1 MPFRTLFP
9 ALLAAAVAFHPTLQ
23 PRAPSLLKASDAD
36 LAAFSLNDLKTLAAA
51 RGIDVSG
58 MTEKA
63 QVAEALKA
71 PRTPPPAEDEKPS
84 EPAETTTDEVPFDP
98 LAALIGSEGVA
109 LDGSAFEAA
118 ADQPMDD
125 LDFDPRVSPH
135 AYEAAPASVGIIIV
149 DHGSKV
155 AAANERL
162 ERLCEGYATT
172 RAPKHWVVRPAHMEL
187 ASPSIGEAF
196 DALVEAGCAT
206 IVCHPFFLS
215 QGRHVREDVPALLDE
230 AGARHPTVTY
240 SLTPPLGEAPAL
252 LDLVHD
258 VVSAGVKD
266 ATPDADDGGFG
277 FFGAIAEMIE
287 AENAASR

>member
-1 MPFRTLFP
+1 MHRTLIP
-9 ALLAAAVAFHPTLQ
+9 ALLAAAVGFHPTLQ
-23 PRAPSLLKASDAD
+23 PRPPSLLKASDD

-63 QVAEALKA
+63 QVADALKA
-71 PRTPPPAEDEKPS
+71 PRTPPPPEDDT
-84 EPAETTTDEVPFDP
+84 PAEPTTDEVPFDP

-118 ADQPMDD
+118 ADEPMDD

-162 ERLCEGYATT
+162 ERLCEGYAKT

-187 ASPSIGEAF
+187 ASPSISEAF

-230 AGARHPTVTY
+230 AASRHNIPY

-258 VVSAGVKD
+258 VVSAGVKE

>member
-1 MPFRTLFP
+1 MHRLLIP
-9 ALLAAAVAFHPTLQ
+9 ALLAAAVGFHLTPP
-23 PRAPSLLKASDAD
+23 PRPPSLLKASDD
-36 LAAFSLNDLKTLAAA
+36 LADFSLNDLKTLAAA
-51 RGIDVSG
+51 RGIDVSQ

-63 QVAEALKA
+63 QVADALKA
-71 PRTPPPAEDEKPS
+71 PRTPPPAEDDT
-84 EPAETTTDEVPFDP
+84 PAETTNDEVPFDP
-98 LAALIGSEGVA
+98 LAALIGAEGVA

-118 ADQPMDD
+118 ADEPMDD

-162 ERLCEGYATT
+162 ERLCEGYAKT

-230 AGARHPTVTY
+230 AASRHNVPY

>member
-1 MPFRTLFP
+1 MHRILIP
-9 ALLAAAVAFHPTLQ
+9 LLLVAAVAFHPTLQ
-23 PRAPSLLKASDAD
+23 PRPPSLLKASDD

-71 PRTPPPAEDEKPS
+71 PRAPPPAEDEKPAAS
-84 EPAETTTDEVPFDP
+84 TTDEVPFDP

-162 ERLCEGYATT
+162 ERLCEAYVKT

-187 ASPSIGEAF
+187 ASPSISEAF

-230 AGARHPTVTY
+230 AASRHNIPY

>member
-1 MPFRTLFP
+1 MPCRTLFP

-23 PRAPSLLKASDAD
+23 PRTPSLRRGTNDD

-71 PRTPPPAEDEKPS
+71 PRAPPPEEDET
-84 EPAETTTDEVPFDP
+84 PAASTTDEVPFDP
-98 LAALIGSEGVA
+98 LAALIGADGVA

-118 ADQPMDD
+118 ADQPMED

-196 DALVEAGCAT
+196 DVLVEAGCAT

-230 AGARHPTVTY
+230 AASRHNIPY

>member
-1 MPFRTLFP
+1 MHRLLIP
-9 ALLAAAVAFHPTLQ
+9 ALLALAVGFHPT
-23 PRAPSLLKASDAD
+23 PPTRPPSLLKASDAD

-63 QVAEALKA
+63 EVAEALKA
-71 PRTPPPAEDEKPS
+71 PRTPPPEEDEKPVES
-84 EPAETTTDEVPFDP
+84 TTDEVPFDP

-118 ADQPMDD
+118 AGEPLED

-162 ERLCEGYATT
+162 ERLCEGYAKT

-187 ASPSIGEAF
+187 ASPSISEAF
-196 DALVEAGCAT
+196 DALVAAGCAT

-230 AGARHPTVTY
+230 AASRHNVPY

-258 VVSAGVKD
+258 VVSAGVKE

>member
-1 MPFRTLFP
+1 MHRILIP
-9 ALLAAAVAFHPTLQ
+9 ALLAAALGFHPT
-23 PRAPSLLKASDAD
+23 PPARPPSLLKASDD

-63 QVAEALKA
+63 QVADALKA
-71 PRTPPPAEDEKPS
+71 PRAPPPAEDAKPD
-84 EPAETTTDEVPFDP
+84 ETTTDEVPFDP
-98 LAALIGSEGVA
+98 LAALIGAEGVA

-162 ERLCEGYATT
+162 ERLCEAYVKT

-266 ATPDADDGGFG
+266 ATPDQDDGGFG

>member
-1 MPFRTLFP
+1 MHRILIP
-9 ALLAAAVAFHPTLQ
+9 ALLAAAVGFHPTPP
-23 PRAPSLLKASDAD
+23 PRRPSLLKASDAD

-63 QVAEALKA
+63 QVADALKA
-71 PRTPPPAEDEKPS
+71 PRTPPPPEDDDT
-84 EPAETTTDEVPFDP
+84 PAETTNDEVPFDP

-162 ERLCEGYATT
+162 ERLCEGYAKT

-187 ASPSIGEAF
+187 ASPSISEAF
-196 DALVEAGCAT
+196 DALVEAGCST

-215 QGRHVREDVPALLDE
+215 QGRHVREDVPARVGE
-230 AGARHPTVTY
+230 AASRPKNTVT
-240 SLTPPLGEAPAL
+240 LTPPLGEAPAL
-252 LDLVHD
+252 LDPVHD
-258 VVSAGVKD
+258 VVAAGVKE
-266 ATPDADDGGFG
+266 ATPDAADDGGFG

>member
-1 MPFRTLFP
+1 MHRLLIP
-9 ALLAAAVAFHPTLQ
+9 ALLAAAVGFHLTPP
-23 PRAPSLLKASDAD
+23 PRPPSLLKASDD

-51 RGIDVSG
+51 RGIDVSQ

-63 QVAEALKA
+63 QVADALKA
-71 PRTPPPAEDEKPS
+71 PRTPPPEEDEKP
-84 EPAETTTDEVPFDP
+84 AESTGDEVPFDP

-118 ADQPMDD
+118 ADEPMDD

-162 ERLCEGYATT
+162 ERLCEAYVKT

-187 ASPSIGEAF
+187 ASPSISEAF

-230 AGARHPTVTY
+230 AASRHNVPY

-266 ATPDADDGGFG
+266 ATPDQDDGGFG

>member
-9 ALLAAAVAFHPTLQ
+9 ALLAAALAFHPKLR
-23 PRAPSLLKASDAD
+23 PRTPSLRRGTNDD

-71 PRTPPPAEDEKPS
+71 PRTPPPEEEDT
-84 EPAETTTDEVPFDP
+84 PAESTGDEVPFDP
-98 LAALIGSEGVA
+98 LAALIGADGVA
-109 LDGSAFEAA
+109 LDGSAFAAA

-135 AYEAAPASVGIIIV
+135 AYEAAPAAVGIIIV

-172 RAPKHWVVRPAHMEL
+172 RAPKHWIVRPAHMEL
-187 ASPSIGEAF
+187 ASPSISEAF

-230 AGARHPTVTY
+230 AASRHNIPY
-240 SLTPPLGEAPAL
+240 SLTPPLGQAPAL

-266 ATPDADDGGFG
+266 ATPDQDDGGFG

-287 AENAASR
+287 AENSR

>member
-1 MPFRTLFP
+1 MHRILIP
-9 ALLAAAVAFHPTLQ
+9 ALLAAAVGFHFAPP
-23 PRAPSLLKASDAD
+23 PRPPSLLKASDAD

-71 PRTPPPAEDEKPS
+71 PRTPPPAEDEKP
-84 EPAETTTDEVPFDP
+84 AETTTDEVPFDP
-98 LAALIGSEGVA
+98 LAALIGSDGVA

-118 ADQPMDD
+118 ADEPMDD

-162 ERLCEGYATT
+162 ERLCEGYAAT

-187 ASPSIGEAF
+187 ASPSISEAF
-196 DALVEAGCAT
+196 DALVEAGCT
-206 IVCHPFFLS
+206 TVVCHPFFLS

-230 AGARHPTVTY
+230 AASRHNIPY

-266 ATPDADDGGFG
+266 ATPEQVDGGFG

-287 AENAASR
+287 AENAR

>member
-1 MPFRTLFP
+1 MHRNLIP
-9 ALLAAAVAFHPTLQ
+9 ALLAAAVGFHLAPP
-23 PRAPSLLKASDAD
+23 PRPPSLLKASDD

-63 QVAEALKA
+63 QVADALKA
-71 PRTPPPAEDEKPS
+71 PRMPPPAEDDT
-84 EPAETTTDEVPFDP
+84 PAETTNDEVPFDP

-109 LDGSAFEAA
+109 LDGSTFAAA
-118 ADQPMDD
+118 ADEPMED

-135 AYEAAPASVGIIIV
+135 AYEAAPSSVGIIIV

-162 ERLCEGYATT
+162 ERLCEAYVKT

-196 DALVEAGCAT
+196 DALVAAGCAT
-206 IVCHPFFLS
+206 VVCHPFFLS

-230 AGARHPTVTY
+230 AASRHNIPY

-266 ATPDADDGGFG
+266 ATPDQDDGGFG

>member
-1 MPFRTLFP
+1 MHRLLIP
-9 ALLAAAVAFHPTLQ
+9 ALLAAAVGFHLTPP
-23 PRAPSLLKASDAD
+23 PRPPSLLKASDD

-63 QVAEALKA
+63 QVADALKA
-71 PRTPPPAEDEKPS
+71 PRTPPPAEDEKP
-84 EPAETTTDEVPFDP
+84 AETTNDEVPFDP
-98 LAALIGSEGVA
+98 LAALIGAEGVA

-118 ADQPMDD
+118 ADEPMDD

-162 ERLCEGYATT
+162 ERLCEGYAKT

-196 DALVEAGCAT
+196 DALVAAGCAT

-230 AGARHPTVTY
+230 AASRHNVPY

-258 VVSAGVKD
+258 VVSAGVKE
-266 ATPDADDGGFG
+266 ATPEQDDGGFG

>member
-1 MPFRTLFP
+1 MHRILIP
-9 ALLAAAVAFHPTLQ
+9 ALLAAAVGFHLTPP
-23 PRAPSLLKASDAD
+23 PRAHSLLKASDAD

-71 PRTPPPAEDEKPS
+71 PRAPPPAEGEK
-84 EPAETTTDEVPFDP
+84 PAETTSDEVPFDP

-172 RAPKHWVVRPAHMEL
+172 RAPKHWIVRPAHMEL
-187 ASPSIGEAF
+187 ASPSISEAF

-230 AGARHPTVTY
+230 AASRHNVPY

-266 ATPDADDGGFG
+266 ATPEQEDGGFG

>member
-1 MPFRTLFP
+1 MLFRTLI
-9 ALLAAAVAFHPTLQ
+9 AYLAAAALAFHPKLR
-23 PRAPSLLKASDAD
+23 PRTPSLRRGTNDD

-71 PRTPPPAEDEKPS
+71 PRAPPPEEDEKRN
-84 EPAETTTDEVPFDP
+84 EPAAATTDEVPFDP

-162 ERLCEGYATT
+162 ERLCEGYAAT

-196 DALVEAGCAT
+196 DALVEAGCST

-230 AGARHPTVTY
+230 AASRHNIPY

-258 VVSAGVKD
+258 VVSAGVKE

-287 AENAASR
+287 AENAR

>member
-1 MPFRTLFP
+1 M
-9 ALLAAAVAFHPTLQ
+9 
-23 PRAPSLLKASDAD
+23 
-36 LAAFSLNDLKTLAAA
+36 
-51 RGIDVSG
+51 
-58 MTEKA
+58 
-63 QVAEALKA
+63 
-71 PRTPPPAEDEKPS
+71 
-84 EPAETTTDEVPFDP
+84 
-98 LAALIGSEGVA
+98 A

-162 ERLCEGYATT
+162 ERLCEGYAAT

-187 ASPSIGEAF
+187 ASPSISGEAF

-230 AGARHPTVTY
+230 AASRHNIPY

-258 VVSAGVKD
+258 VVSAGVKE
-266 ATPDADDGGFG
+266 ATPDQDDGGFG

-287 AENAASR
+287 AENASR

>member
-1 MPFRTLFP
+1 MLFRTLI
-9 ALLAAAVAFHPTLQ
+9 AHLAAAALAFHPKLQ
-23 PRAPSLLKASDAD
+23 PRTPSLRRGTNDD

-71 PRTPPPAEDEKPS
+71 PRTPPPEEDT
-84 EPAETTTDEVPFDP
+84 PAESTGDEVPFDP

-135 AYEAAPASVGIIIV
+135 AYEAAPSSVGIIIV

-162 ERLCEGYATT
+162 ERLCEGYAAT

-187 ASPSIGEAF
+187 ASPSISEAF

-230 AGARHPTVTY
+230 AASRHNIPY

-252 LDLVHD
+252 LDLLHD
-258 VVSAGVKD
+258 VVAAGVKE
-266 ATPDADDGGFG
+266 ATPEADDGGFG

-287 AENAASR
+287 AENAR

>member
-1 MPFRTLFP
+1 MLFRTLI
-9 ALLAAAVAFHPTLQ
+9 AHLAAAALAFHPKMQ
-23 PRAPSLLKASDAD
+23 PRTPSLRRGTNDD

-63 QVAEALKA
+63 QVADALKA
-71 PRTPPPAEDEKPS
+71 PRTPPPPAEDEKP
-84 EPAETTTDEVPFDP
+84 PETTNDEVPFDP
-98 LAALIGSEGVA
+98 LAALIGADGVA

-162 ERLCEGYATT
+162 ERLCEGYAAT

-230 AGARHPTVTY
+230 AASRHNIPY

-258 VVSAGVKD
+258 VVSAGVKE
-266 ATPDADDGGFG
+266 ATPDQDDGGFG

-287 AENAASR
+287 AENAR

>member
-1 MPFRTLFP
+1 MHRILIP
-9 ALLAAAVAFHPTLQ
+9 ALLAAAVGFHLAPP
-23 PRAPSLLKASDAD
+23 PRPPSLLKASDAD

-63 QVAEALKA
+63 QVADALKA
-71 PRTPPPAEDEKPS
+71 PRAPPPPENDAPD
-84 EPAETTTDEVPFDP
+84 ATNNDEVPFDP

-118 ADQPMDD
+118 ADEPMDD

-196 DALVEAGCAT
+196 DALVAAGCAT

-230 AGARHPTVTY
+230 AASRHNIPY

>member
-1 MPFRTLFP
+1 MLFRTLI
-9 ALLAAAVAFHPTLQ
+9 AHLAAAAVAFHPTLQ
-23 PRAPSLLKASDAD
+23 PRTPSLRRGTNDD

-63 QVAEALKA
+63 EVAEALKA
-71 PRTPPPAEDEKPS
+71 PRTPPPPEDE
-84 EPAETTTDEVPFDP
+84 EPAESTTDEVPFDP

-196 DALVEAGCAT
+196 DALVEAGCST

-230 AGARHPTVTY
+230 AASRHNIPY

-258 VVSAGVKD
+258 VVSAGVKE
-266 ATPDADDGGFG
+266 ATPEQDDGGFG

-287 AENAASR
+287 AENSR

>member
-1 MPFRTLFP
+1 MHRLLIP
-9 ALLAAAVAFHPTLQ
+9 ALLAAAVGFHLTPP
-23 PRAPSLLKASDAD
+23 PRPPSLLKASDD

-63 QVAEALKA
+63 QVADALKA
-71 PRTPPPAEDEKPS
+71 PRTPPPAEDEKP
-84 EPAETTTDEVPFDP
+84 AETTNDEVPFDP
-98 LAALIGSEGVA
+98 LAALIGAEGVA

-118 ADQPMDD
+118 ADEPMDD

-162 ERLCEGYATT
+162 ERLCEGYAKT

-187 ASPSIGEAF
+187 ASPSISEAF

-230 AGARHPTVTY
+230 AASRHNVPY

-266 ATPDADDGGFG
+266 ATPDADGGGFG

>member
-1 MPFRTLFP
+1 MHRILIP
-9 ALLAAAVAFHPTLQ
+9 ALLAAAVGFHLTPP
-23 PRAPSLLKASDAD
+23 PRPPSLLKASDD

-63 QVAEALKA
+63 QVADALKA
-71 PRTPPPAEDEKPS
+71 PRTPPPAEDEKP
-84 EPAETTTDEVPFDP
+84 AETTNDEVPFDP
-98 LAALIGSEGVA
+98 LAALIGAEGVA

-118 ADQPMDD
+118 ADEPMDD

-162 ERLCEGYATT
+162 ERLCEAYVKT

-187 ASPSIGEAF
+187 ASPSISEAF

-230 AGARHPTVTY
+230 AASRHNVPY

-266 ATPDADDGGFG
+266 ATPEQDDGGFG

>member
-1 MPFRTLFP
+1 MHRLLIP
-9 ALLAAAVAFHPTLQ
+9 ALLAAAVGFHLTPP
-23 PRAPSLLKASDAD
+23 PRPPSLLKASDD

-63 QVAEALKA
+63 QVADALKA
-71 PRTPPPAEDEKPS
+71 PRTPPPAEDEKP
-84 EPAETTTDEVPFDP
+84 AETTNDEVPFDP
-98 LAALIGSEGVA
+98 LAALIGAEGVA

-118 ADQPMDD
+118 ADEPMDD

-162 ERLCEGYATT
+162 ERLCEGYAKT

-230 AGARHPTVTY
+230 AASRHNIPY

-258 VVSAGVKD
+258 VVSAGVKE
-266 ATPDADDGGFG
+266 ATPEQDDGGFG

>member
-1 MPFRTLFP
+1 MHRLLIP
-9 ALLAAAVAFHPTLQ
+9 ALLAAAVGFHLTPP
-23 PRAPSLLKASDAD
+23 PRPPSLLKASDD

-63 QVAEALKA
+63 QVADALKA
-71 PRTPPPAEDEKPS
+71 PRTPPPAEDDT
-84 EPAETTTDEVPFDP
+84 PAETTNDEVPFDP

-118 ADQPMDD
+118 ADEPMDD

-162 ERLCEGYATT
+162 ERLCEAYVKT

-187 ASPSIGEAF
+187 ASPSISEAF

-230 AGARHPTVTY
+230 AASRHNVPY

-266 ATPDADDGGFG
+266 ATPDQDDGGFG

>member
-1 MPFRTLFP
+1 MHRILIP
-9 ALLAAAVAFHPTLQ
+9 ALLAAAVGFHLTPP
-23 PRAPSLLKASDAD
+23 PRPPSLLKASDD

-63 QVAEALKA
+63 QVADALKA
-71 PRTPPPAEDEKPS
+71 PRTPPPAEDEKP
-84 EPAETTTDEVPFDP
+84 AETTNDEVPFDP
-98 LAALIGSEGVA
+98 LAALIGAEGVA

-118 ADQPMDD
+118 ADEPMDD

-162 ERLCEGYATT
+162 ERLCEGYAKT

-187 ASPSIGEAF
+187 ASPSISEAF

-230 AGARHPTVTY
+230 AASRHNIPY

-258 VVSAGVKD
+258 VVSAGVKE

>member
-1 MPFRTLFP
+1 MLFRTLI
-9 ALLAAAVAFHPTLQ
+9 AHLAAAALAFHPKLQ
-23 PRAPSLLKASDAD
+23 PRTPSLRRGTNDD

-71 PRTPPPAEDEKPS
+71 PRTPPPEEDT
-84 EPAETTTDEVPFDP
+84 PAESTGDEVPFDP

-118 ADQPMDD
+118 ADEPMDD

-135 AYEAAPASVGIIIV
+135 AYEAAPSSVGIIIV

-162 ERLCEGYATT
+162 ERLCEGYAAT

-187 ASPSIGEAF
+187 ASPSISEAF

-230 AGARHPTVTY
+230 AASRHNIPY

-252 LDLVHD
+252 LDLLHD
-258 VVSAGVKD
+258 VVAAGVKE
-266 ATPDADDGGFG
+266 ATPEADDGGFG

-287 AENAASR
+287 AENAR

>member
-1 MPFRTLFP
+1 MHRILVP
-9 ALLAAAVAFHPTLQ
+9 ALLAAAVGFHLAPP
-23 PRAPSLLKASDAD
+23 PRPPSLLKASDD

-63 QVAEALKA
+63 QVADALKA
-71 PRTPPPAEDEKPS
+71 PRTPPPAEDEKP
-84 EPAETTTDEVPFDP
+84 AETTNDEVPFDP
-98 LAALIGSEGVA
+98 LAALIGAEGVA

-118 ADQPMDD
+118 ADEPMDE

-135 AYEAAPASVGIIIV
+135 AYEAAPAAVGIIIV

-162 ERLCEGYATT
+162 ERLCEGYAAT

-187 ASPSIGEAF
+187 ASPSISEAF

-230 AGARHPTVTY
+230 AASRHNIPY

-266 ATPDADDGGFG
+266 ATPEQVDGGFG

-287 AENAASR
+287 AENAR

>member
-9 ALLAAAVAFHPTLQ
+9 ALLAAALAFHPKLQ
-23 PRAPSLLKASDAD
+23 PRTPSLRRGTNDD

-71 PRTPPPAEDEKPS
+71 PRTPPPEEDVTPPES
-84 EPAETTTDEVPFDP
+84 TNDEVPFDP
-98 LAALIGSEGVA
+98 LAALIGADGVA

-162 ERLCEGYATT
+162 ERLCEGYAAT

-187 ASPSIGEAF
+187 ASPSISEAF
-196 DALVEAGCAT
+196 DALVEAGCT
-206 IVCHPFFLS
+206 TVVCHPFFLS
-215 QGRHVREDVPALLDE
+215 QGQHVREDVPALLDE
-230 AGARHPTVTY
+230 AASRHNIPY

-287 AENAASR
+287 AENSR

>member
-1 MPFRTLFP
+1 MLFRTLI
-9 ALLAAAVAFHPTLQ
+9 AHLAAAAVAFHPTLQ
-23 PRAPSLLKASDAD
+23 PRTPSLRRGTNDD

-71 PRTPPPAEDEKPS
+71 PRTPPPAEDE
-84 EPAETTTDEVPFDP
+84 EDDTPAESTGDEVPFDP
-98 LAALIGSEGVA
+98 LAALIGADGVA

-187 ASPSIGEAF
+187 ASPSISEAF

-215 QGRHVREDVPALLDE
+215 QGRHVREDVPALLEE
-230 AGARHPTVTY
+230 AASRHNIPY
-240 SLTPPLGEAPAL
+240 SLTPPLGEALAL

-258 VVSAGVKD
+258 VVTKGVKD
-266 ATPDADDGGFG
+266 ATPEQDDGGFG

-287 AENAASR
+287 AENAR

>member
-1 MPFRTLFP
+1 MHRNLIP
-9 ALLAAAVAFHPTLQ
+9 ALLAAAVGFHLAPP
-23 PRAPSLLKASDAD
+23 PRPPSLLKASDD

-63 QVAEALKA
+63 QVADALKA
-71 PRTPPPAEDEKPS
+71 PRMPPPAEDDT
-84 EPAETTTDEVPFDP
+84 PAETTNDEVPFDP

-109 LDGSAFEAA
+109 LDGSTFAAA
-118 ADQPMDD
+118 ADEPMED

-135 AYEAAPASVGIIIV
+135 AYEAAPSSVGIIIV

-162 ERLCEGYATT
+162 ERLCEAYVKT

-187 ASPSIGEAF
+187 ASPSISEAF

-230 AGARHPTVTY
+230 AASRHNIPY

-266 ATPDADDGGFG
+266 ATPDQDDGGFG

>member
-1 MPFRTLFP
+1 MHRLLIP
-9 ALLAAAVAFHPTLQ
+9 ALLAAAVGFHLTPP
-23 PRAPSLLKASDAD
+23 PRPPSLLKASDD

-63 QVAEALKA
+63 QVADALKA
-71 PRTPPPAEDEKPS
+71 PRTPPPAEDEKP
-84 EPAETTTDEVPFDP
+84 AETTNDEVPFDP
-98 LAALIGSEGVA
+98 LAALIGAEGVA

-118 ADQPMDD
+118 ADEPMDD

-135 AYEAAPASVGIIIV
+135 AYEAAPSSVGIIIV

-162 ERLCEGYATT
+162 ERLCEGYAKT

-187 ASPSIGEAF
+187 ASPSISEAF

-230 AGARHPTVTY
+230 AASRHNVPY

-258 VVSAGVKD
+258 VVSAGVKE

>member
-1 MPFRTLFP
+1 MLFRTLI
-9 ALLAAAVAFHPTLQ
+9 AHLAAAAVAFHPKLR
-23 PRAPSLLKASDAD
+23 PRTPSLRRGTNDD

-71 PRTPPPAEDEKPS
+71 PRTPPPPEDE
-84 EPAETTTDEVPFDP
+84 EPAESTTDEVPFDP

-162 ERLCEGYATT
+162 ERLCEGYAAT

-187 ASPSIGEAF
+187 ASPSISEAF

-206 IVCHPFFLS
+206 VVCHPFFLS

-230 AGARHPTVTY
+230 AASRHNIPY

-258 VVSAGVKD
+258 VVSAGVKE
-266 ATPDADDGGFG
+266 ATPEQDDGGFG

-287 AENAASR
+287 AENSR

>member
-1 MPFRTLFP
+1 MRSRSF
-9 ALLAAAVAFHPTLQ
+9 Q
-23 PRAPSLLKASDAD
+23 LKRPQDA
-36 LAAFSLNDLKTLAAA
+36 
-51 RGIDVSG
+51 RGRGGIDVSG

-71 PRTPPPAEDEKPS
+71 PRTPPPSEDKDDT
-84 EPAETTTDEVPFDP
+84 PAEPTTDEVPFDP
-98 LAALIGSEGVA
+98 LAALIGAEGVA

-172 RAPKHWVVRPAHMEL
+172 RAPKHWIVRPAHMEL
-187 ASPSIGEAF
+187 ASPSIGEPS
-196 DALVEAGCAT
+196 T
-206 IVCHPFFLS
+206 
-215 QGRHVREDVPALLDE
+215 RW
-230 AGARHPTVTY
+230 
-240 SLTPPLGEAPAL
+240 
-252 LDLVHD
+252 
-258 VVSAGVKD
+258 
-266 ATPDADDGGFG
+266 
-277 FFGAIAEMIE
+277 
-287 AENAASR
+287 

>member
-1 MPFRTLFP
+1 
-9 ALLAAAVAFHPTLQ
+9 
-23 PRAPSLLKASDAD
+23 
-36 LAAFSLNDLKTLAAA
+36 
-51 RGIDVSG
+51 

-71 PRTPPPAEDEKPS
+71 PRTPSPEEDEKPS
-84 EPAETTTDEVPFDP
+84 DPAAATTDEVPFDP

-162 ERLCEGYATT
+162 GAL
-172 RAPKHWVVRPAHMEL
+172 PA
-187 ASPSIGEAF
+187 ANPSPSGDAAGSDASLERDSEA
-196 DALVEAGCAT
+196 D
-206 IVCHPFFLS
+206 S
-215 QGRHVREDVPALLDE
+215 
-230 AGARHPTVTY
+230 
-240 SLTPPLGEAPAL
+240 
-252 LDLVHD
+252 
-258 VVSAGVKD
+258 
-266 ATPDADDGGFG
+266 ADDGATQFRINLGFWSW
-277 FFGAIAEMIE
+277 AVVCLPTAPL
-287 AENAASR
+287 SSKSPSS

>member
-1 MPFRTLFP
+1 MHRLLIP
-9 ALLAAAVAFHPTLQ
+9 ALLAAAVGFHLTPP
-23 PRAPSLLKASDAD
+23 PRPPSLLKASDD

-63 QVAEALKA
+63 QVADALKA
-71 PRTPPPAEDEKPS
+71 PRTPPPEEDEKP
-84 EPAETTTDEVPFDP
+84 AESPNEEVPFDP
-98 LAALIGSEGVA
+98 LAALIGAEGVA

-162 ERLCEGYATT
+162 ERLCEAYVKT

-187 ASPSIGEAF
+187 ASPSISEAF

-230 AGARHPTVTY
+230 AASRHNVPY

-266 ATPDADDGGFG
+266 ATPDQGDGGFG

-287 AENAASR
+287 AENAR

>member
-9 ALLAAAVAFHPTLQ
+9 ALLAAALAFHPKLR
-23 PRAPSLLKASDAD
+23 PRTPSLRRGTNDD

-71 PRTPPPAEDEKPS
+71 PRTPPPAEDVTPPES
-84 EPAETTTDEVPFDP
+84 TNDEVPFDP
-98 LAALIGSEGVA
+98 LAALIGAEGVA
-109 LDGSAFEAA
+109 LDGSAFETA

-135 AYEAAPASVGIIIV
+135 AYEAAPAAVGIIIV

-162 ERLCEGYATT
+162 ERLCEGYAAT

-187 ASPSIGEAF
+187 ASPSISEAF

-230 AGARHPTVTY
+230 AASRHNIPY

-287 AENAASR
+287 AENAR